1 MNSQEYGGASKRP
14 DSCESSYKSNVFG
27 LFLFTAAHP
36 RSEATMQSINFN
48 GTNFGISILG
58 QGSINAVEG
67 THRVVLRDLV
77 SAVVRRLSL
86 CLASWRA
93 FKRPMATP
101 AMAMTPAATCLSYS
115 DCRRHQRDQRWR
127 VAQTRGTV
135 GAC

>member
-1 MNSQEYGGASKRP
+1 
-14 DSCESSYKSNVFG
+14 
-27 LFLFTAAHP
+27 
-36 RSEATMQSINFN
+36 MQSINFN

-67 THRVVLRDLV
+67 THRVVVLRDLV
-77 SAVVRRLSL
+77 SVVVRRLSL

-93 FKRPMATP
+93 FKRPMAMP
-101 AMAMTPAATCLSYS
+101 AMATTSTATCLSYS

-127 VAQTRGTV
+127 VVTTRGTV